1 MQCVLT
7 ASQGEAAYGAAWR
20 HAMIIA
26 TSTHL
31 VDNRELLDREV
42 KWLENMLE
50 NTSKGRTWARDMVAR
65 GTPPML
71 LATRAVLDAMES
83 SKLVLVETVETEE
96 QRRAHAAAQAV
107 VQLMQEWT
115 AAMDRMMS
123 EREFEKY
130 LSEIREMTPALDF

>member
-20 HAMIIA
+20 HAMMIA

-83 SKLVLVETVETEE
+83 SKLVETVETEE
-96 QRRAHAAAQAV
+96 QRRAHAATQV
-107 VQLMQEWT
+107 FVQVMQDWT
-115 AAMDRMMS
+115 SAMDRMMS
-123 EREFEKY
+123 DREFEQY